1 MYSKV
6 LKEIPHMSRYYLG
19 GWLSMKQIKFQH
31 VVHVTGVPM
40 YIIPDDVIYDPP
52 QLVTFLTENRIT
64 RMLFTP
70 SLLQAVLEFKGLD
83 LNKAFQFMR
92 CVCMLDML
100 ETTLVYTAPC
110 DNI

>member
-1 MYSKV
+1 MYSEM
-6 LKEIPHMSRYYLG
+6 LKGMPHMSRSYLG
-19 GWLSMKQIKFQH
+19 EWHCMERTKFQH
-31 VVHVTGVPM
+31 VVHMTGVSL

-64 RMLFTP
+64 RMVFTP

-92 CVCMLDML
+92 YVCMPDIPDV
-100 ETTLVYTAPC
+100 TLVYAYPC

>member
-1 MYSKV
+1 MYV
-6 LKEIPHMSRYYLG
+6 
-19 GWLSMKQIKFQH
+19 
-31 VVHVTGVPM
+31 
-40 YIIPDDVIYDPP
+40 IPDDVIYDPP

-92 CVCMLDML
+92 YVCMPDIPSI
-100 ETTLVYTAPC
+100 TLVYSSPC

>member
-1 MYSKV
+1 
-6 LKEIPHMSRYYLG
+6 
-19 GWLSMKQIKFQH
+19 
-31 VVHVTGVPM
+31 M